1 MIRTLVVDDHPMIR
15 QTLRQYLE
23 TSTDAW
29 CVGEAA
35 NGVEAVDLALQ
46 LKPDVI
52 LMDLNLPIKDG
63 ISATFEITRSTD
75 ARVLVL
81 SALDSEQDVLR
92 SLRAGAHGFI
102 TKCCQAHVL
111 LRAIRQVHQGDII
124 FAPEIAVMLQLEEV
138 NSPDEVRGFLRRLV
152 TSPRVSGRELSV
164 LKGVSRGLTN
174 REIAEELVLQLTTV
188 NTYITRLNRK
198 LGSQTRIEMFISA
211 VRQGLIPS
219 PFHTGAT
226 LRSK

>member
-1 MIRTLVVDDHPMIR
+1 
-15 QTLRQYLE
+15 
-23 TSTDAW
+23 
-29 CVGEAA
+29 
-35 NGVEAVDLALQ
+35 
-46 LKPDVI
+46 
-52 LMDLNLPIKDG
+52 
-63 ISATFEITRSTD
+63 
-75 ARVLVL
+75 
-81 SALDSEQDVLR
+81 
-92 SLRAGAHGFI
+92 
-102 TKCCQAHVL
+102 
-111 LRAIRQVHQGDII
+111 
-124 FAPEIAVMLQLEEV
+124 MLQLEEV